1 MGWQARMHDYLI
13 SLGSNKRHA
22 ALGSPREVVGAA
34 FAALAK
40 IGPVTA
46 RSRIAA
52 SAPLGPSL
60 RRYANAAAVLKSDLD
75 PEHMLARLKQIERR
89 FGPRRGQRWSARV
102 LDLDIVLWSGGAW
115 SSPGLTIP
123 HPEFRRRSFVLGPA
137 AEIAGAGRDPLSGL
151 SLRQL
156 NARLTKPSPLPR

>member
-1 MGWQARMHDYLI
+1 MRQARYLLA
-13 SLGSNKRHA
+13 LGSNMRHA
-22 ALGSPREVVGAA
+22 ALGSPREVVATA
-34 FAALAK
+34 IAALAE

-46 RSRIAA
+46 RSRIIE

-60 RRYANAAAVLKSDLD
+60 RRYANAAALVESELE
-75 PEHMLARLKQIERR
+75 PAHMLALLKRIERR
-89 FGPRRGQRWSARV
+89 FGRRRGQRWSARV

-115 SSPGLTIP
+115 SSPELSVP
-123 HPEFRRRSFVLGPA
+123 HREFRRRSFVLGPA
-137 AEIAGAGRDPLSGL
+137 AQIAGDWRDPLSGL

>member
-22 ALGSPREVVGAA
+22 ALGSPREAVGTA
-34 FAALAK
+34 FAALAE

-46 RSRIAA
+46 RSRIVE

-60 RRYANAAAVLKSDLD
+60 RRYANAAAVVEGALD
-75 PEHMLARLKQIERR
+75 PDEMLALLKQIERR
-89 FGPRRGQRWSARV
+89 FGARRGQRWSARV

-115 SSPGLTIP
+115 SSPELTVP
-123 HPEFRRRSFVLGPA
+123 HREFRRRSFVLGPA
-137 AEIAGAGRDPLSGL
+137 AQIAGDWRDPLSGL

-156 NARLTKPSPLPR
+156 NARLTRATPLPR